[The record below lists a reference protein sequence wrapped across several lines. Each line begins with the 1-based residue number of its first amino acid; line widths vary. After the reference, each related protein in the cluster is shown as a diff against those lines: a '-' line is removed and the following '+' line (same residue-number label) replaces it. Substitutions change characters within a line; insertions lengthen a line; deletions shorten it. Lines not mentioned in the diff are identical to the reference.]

1 MTRILYDKLVSW
13 IARLWFRLDRRHRA
27 ITIRNL
33 EFAYGSNLTLS
44 ERQALALRVFEHFVR
59 FFWEILELLFLPL
72 SKVKARVTV
81 IGQENVDAALARGKG
96 MLAVTG
102 HVGNWEYTAMAYGL
116 QYQPLVVVGRDHDH
130 PWLRQLIRYLR
141 QRGRNRMIPKQG
153 GLPAILAELN
163 RNQIVCLV
171 IDQNTATKGG
181 ILVDFFGH
189 RARTTPI
196 AGILARRY
204 GIPVVPV
211 LSRRLDV
218 GRHLLVIL
226 PPLPVESTDQP
237 RQDVRRQVQ
246 WQTRII
252 EAWVRLYPEQWL
264 WLHKRWKNQY
274 PELYRGL

>member
-1 MTRILYDKLVSW
+1 MNISRKVISW
-13 IARLWFRLDRRHRA
+13 AARLWFRLDRRHRL
-27 ITIRNL
+27 ITLRNL
-33 EFAYGSNLTLS
+33 EFAYGPNLTPS
-44 ERQALALRVFEHFVR
+44 ARQNLALQVFEHFVR
-59 FFWEILELLFLPL
+59 FFCEILALLVLPL
-72 SKVKARVTV
+72 SRIRARVT
-81 IGQENVDAALARGKG
+81 ILGQENIAAALAQGRGV
-96 MLAVTG
+96 LAVTG
-102 HVGNWEYTAMAYGL
+102 HMGNWEYTAMAYGL
-116 QYQPLVVVGRDHDH
+116 RYQPLVVVGRDHDH
-130 PWLRQLIRYLR
+130 PWLRRLIRHLR

-153 GLPAILAELN
+153 GLEAILAELKH
-163 RNQIVCLV
+163 NQIVCLV

-211 LSRRLDV
+211 LSQRLSD

-226 PPLPVESTDQP
+226 PPLPMDNTDRP
-237 RQDVRRQVQ
+237 RQDVSRQVQ
-246 WQTRII
+246 GQSRII
-252 EAWVRLYPEQWL
+252 EAWIRLHPEQWL